1 MIVQAPFA
9 WPPAGQLLADTLCRH
24 LLLGLRLGGCLPTPC
39 AGSPWC
45 TRGSLLSPVG
55 PTWAALW
62 DTQSEQKFVPIILGT
77 AWAQIESNCGLS
89 DPRVG
94 HYFVRPP
101 LGH

>member
-1 MIVQAPFA
+1 M
-9 WPPAGQLLADTLCRH
+9 
-24 LLLGLRLGGCLPTPC
+24 GG
-39 AGSPWC
+39 GPWC
-45 TRGSLLSPVG
+45 TQGSLLSPVG